1 MLKLFR
7 ILETN
12 RRNYMDDNRRPSR
25 SSSSSSASSSNSG
38 NQCRSLRRQVDD
50 EEAGDAE
57 VACTGRSCESCTAGA
72 IADCVALCCCPCS
85 VVNFLALALVRL
97 PWAVARKC
105 LDRRRKRN
113 RRRRLEE
120 KRERKCCEGG
130 SDWNSA
136 NGDETTSDA
145 VLSAAVISEGLNDLF
160 SAEFKLGDFWSELY
174 KEVQPLDFGRVSFSG
189 IPFQDKGN

>member
-1 MLKLFR
+1 
-7 ILETN
+7 
-12 RRNYMDDNRRPSR
+12 MDDNRRPSR
-25 SSSSSSASSSNSG
+25 SSSSSSSSSAASVK
-38 NQCRSLRRQVDD
+38 QCRSLRRQVED
-50 EEAGDAE
+50 EDAGDSE
-57 VACTGRSCESCTAGA
+57 MACTGRSCESCTAGA
-72 IADCVALCCCPCS
+72 IADCVAVCCCPCA

-120 KRERKCCEGG
+120 KRKRKCCEGDRDG
-130 SDWNSA
+130 TSG
-136 NGDETTSDA
+136 NGDETTSDI
-145 VLSAAVISEGLNDLF
+145 VLSGAVISEELNDLF

>member
-1 MLKLFR
+1 
-7 ILETN
+7 
-12 RRNYMDDNRRPSR
+12 MDDNRRPSR
-25 SSSSSSASSSNSG
+25 SSSSSSSSSAASG
-38 NQCRSLRRQVDD
+38 KQCRRRQVED
-50 EEAGDAE
+50 EEAGYAE

-72 IADCVALCCCPCS
+72 IADCVAVCCCPCS

-97 PWAVARKC
+97 PWSVARKC

-120 KRERKCCEGG
+120 KRKRKCFEGD
-130 SDWNSA
+130 SDGTSA
-136 NGDETTSDA
+136 NGEETTSDV
-145 VLSAAVISEGLNDLF
+145 VLSGAVIREESNDLF

-174 KEVQPLDFGRVSFSG
+174 KEVQPLDFGRVSFGG